1 VQERI
6 KNFRKLS
13 KILARACISLVLSA
27 ISIAA
32 SGDQETDILT
42 AFEIWLKNKTGK
54 NITLQRDIYDVDLQ
68 KLVCM
73 EAIQFSV
80 PGLSKTMVRAE
91 CPNHWRRF
99 IKAPENSIE
108 TPNIIDTLDEALAA
122 AVDIQKGDSVT
133 ETILSSVEIGRG
145 APRNLVTKLP
155 TDRTVYAQRT
165 IPKGSLLLRS
175 DISTAVQTYK
185 AKTSLMPMQS
195 IQANLFETVYL
206 KTDIPEDALLA
217 IDNLQHFSLAVQM
230 KEGDI
235 LRQRYLRKRKLVSR
249 GDIVS
254 VDYVTEYF
262 SITTRVIALEDG
274 YIGDTVRVRN
284 EESGRRL
291 MARVTGPNKLS
302 FEN

>member
-1 VQERI
+1 MQERF

-13 KILARACISLVLSA
+13 KIIAGACISLVLLP

-32 SGDQETDILT
+32 SDDEGTDILT
-42 AFEIWLKNKTGK
+42 AFEIWLQNKTGK
-54 NITLQRDIYDVDLQ
+54 NIALQRDIYDADLR

-91 CPNHWRRF
+91 CPNQWRRF

-108 TPNIIDTLDEALAA
+108 TPIIIDTLDEALAA

-133 ETILSSVEIGRG
+133 ETILGSVEIGRG

-155 TDRTVYAQRT
+155 TDQAVYAQRT

-262 SITTRVIALEDG
+262 SITTKVIALEDG